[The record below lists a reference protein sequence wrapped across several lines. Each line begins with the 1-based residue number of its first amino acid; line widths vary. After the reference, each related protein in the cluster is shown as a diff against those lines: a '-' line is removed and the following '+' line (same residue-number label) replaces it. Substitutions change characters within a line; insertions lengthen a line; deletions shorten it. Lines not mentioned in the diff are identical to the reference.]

1 MTDELTE
8 RLRTALVKAG
18 YTDARN
24 GNPSVRAMAKALGL
38 NNSRVSRYMY
48 HGSKMQLD
56 AREQIAEALS
66 MTVAELDSEVEGR
79 EVKTYSP
86 PPAANLLDSRERAL
100 VNDLIN
106 LLADRH
112 REVVAHDADGEAS
125 NMRAAGSAAE
135 EDDSTVHEA
144 DFSADETDQ
153 EYYERRYGRAAAPR
167 EEQISHDD
175 PLDEQGI

>member
-1 MTDELTE
+1 MTKFSEYLQRNMDHRGWKQADLARAAGTSSKNVSVWMSKGVIPNAEGLEKIAKAFGASEDEVRRAAGEAPKSGYFKLSPERQEDAGTLDREQARIVDELI
-8 RLRTALVKAG
+8 RKF
-18 YTDARN
+18 
-24 GNPSVRAMAKALGL
+24 
-38 NNSRVSRYMY
+38 
-48 HGSKMQLD
+48 
-56 AREQIAEALS
+56 
-66 MTVAELDSEVEGR
+66 
-79 EVKTYSP
+79 
-86 PPAANLLDSRERAL
+86 
-100 VNDLIN
+100 
-106 LLADRH
+106 ADDNRK
-112 REVVAHDADGEAS
+112 VVAHDADGEAS